1 MAGIDRA
8 CSYPP
13 IRLVRLCLLKSAEY
27 EKLGHLPEYSERANG
42 SAILVLIFEARVIT
56 VMFSNFGLECAA

>member
-8 CSYPP
+8 CNYPL

-27 EKLGHLPEYSERANG
+27 GKLGQLPEHSERADG

-56 VMFSNFGLECAA
+56 VKFPMFVLERAA